1 MGCCPSKPSDA
12 PALTTPVQPLPFGS
26 PPPWRHDGP
35 KPLTAA
41 GLARLREEFW
51 ATASTYGG
59 VGIIWQ
65 ALRAATEADLP
76 TARLILEAACVT
88 VPGAD
93 LSTAYDERGFL
104 YELPLFLLS
113 APTNLAEEPPN

>member
-1 MGCCPSKPSDA
+1 MGCCPSAPVARPA
-12 PALTTPVQPLPFGS
+12 PALPAPVNVPPFG
-26 PPPWRHDGP
+26 PPAPWRHDGP

-41 GLARLREEFW
+41 LLAKKKEEFW

-59 VGIIWQ
+59 APVIWQ

-88 VPGAD
+88 TPGAD
-93 LSTAYDERGFL
+93 LSSAYDERGYL
-104 YELPLFLLS
+104 YEIPLFCLS
-113 APTNLAEEPPN
+113 APSNLAE